1 MALAASACSAM
12 TAPRLCIP
20 DEASCHSIVYEHMS
34 TICTHLHL
42 RVLSFPYQS
51 SRLQLADEQAGGEQ
65 ADALGQDV
73 LGEDVD
79 EGGQQDEG
87 HGGLVDEEEGDQ
99 LGHGRLEDGLA
110 VLATLMPLSMYSMRV
125 YHLLGADLGGLLLLL
140 AGERGAGHD
149 SRADGGGRA
158 ESGPGEGAEEASGV
172 HRGRPGGRGQRCA
185 GAGRPI
191 AAEEPAGAELTH
203 WGRVC
208 GPGRCAVMELRVE
221 VDGRGEP
228 KALAELPCI
237 TERAATSCDFL
248 ANPQSAQL

>member
-65 ADALGQDV
+65 ADALRQDV

-125 YHLLGADLGGLLLLL
+125 YHLLRADLGGLLLLL

-149 SRADGGGRA
+149 GRTHGGGRA
-158 ESGPGEGAEEASGV
+158 ESGPGEGAEEAGGV
-172 HRGRPGGRGQRCA
+172 HRGRSASLRSAVRARRSANCCGRAWQSGIDALEKCLRPGEMRGDGVAGGGRRS
-185 GAGRPI
+185 
-191 AAEEPAGAELTH
+191 
-203 WGRVC
+203 W
-208 GPGRCAVMELRVE
+208 
-221 VDGRGEP
+221 
-228 KALAELPCI
+228 
-237 TERAATSCDFL
+237 
-248 ANPQSAQL
+248 